1 MGFLPGALLKKTS
14 LKAYIV
20 VFVAG
25 VLLRTL
31 PGALISAPTREGTRA
46 SRRVEELAG
55 PSAEWQA
62 RPRDQPVLSSAWG
75 SDPWPSV

>member
-1 MGFLPGALLKKTS
+1 MNCKHFEGVLEEQFSQQMKMCENCFYCIVPLGFLPGTLLKKTS

-31 PGALISAPTREGTRA
+31 PGALISAPTRTIPFRA
-46 SRRVEELAG
+46 
-55 PSAEWQA
+55 
-62 RPRDQPVLSSAWG
+62 
-75 SDPWPSV
+75 